1 MGDSN
6 ASHDLKLLS
15 NRSCIDD
22 VVIISVGMGGGNS
35 DLAESK
41 VFYLVKSSKFT
52 GVDALDI
59 S

>member
-1 MGDSN
+1 MGDSS
-6 ASHDLKLLS
+6 ASDYLKLLS
-15 NRSCIDD
+15 IRRCIDN

-41 VFYLVKSSKFT
+41 VFYLVKSSKLT
-52 GVDALDI
+52 GVDALDL